1 MCEILAVRW
10 PAPTPFAAVMPWA
23 KKMEYWGA
31 ANHGWGVAWLE
42 GDRVRRYRY
51 PGRLAE
57 DPDAAKELAGV
68 ASTHY
73 LVHMRRPNRLST
85 IQMADTQPFLAD
97 GGRFAFCHNGTFV
110 RDKEFR
116 ARFAQILEGQADSEV
131 GFRIFEEI
139 LDGGAGAEDAL
150 AKTYEQLGGIANLGY
165 LGADGELVVFNAYK
179 NNRIFRF
186 RMGDAQVAATEL
198 HSPDDSLFTLIFHDA
213 TERRVI
219 TGGESLAQPKAAR

>member
-10 PAPTPFAAVMPWA
+10 PRPTPFTSIEEWA
-23 KKMEYWGA
+23 RKMEYWGA
-31 ANHGWGVAWLE
+31 ASHGWGVAWLE
-42 GDRVRRYRY
+42 DDHVGRYRF

-57 DPDAAKELAGV
+57 DPSAARELKDV

-73 LVHMRRPNRLST
+73 LVHLRRPNRLST
-85 IQMADTQPFLAD
+85 IQIADTQPFLAE
-97 GGRFAFCHNGTFV
+97 GGRFAFCHNGTFK

-116 ARFAQILEGQADSEV
+116 SQFAGILEGQADSEV

-139 LDGGAGAEDAL
+139 LDQGASAEEAL
-150 AKTYEQLGGIANLGY
+150 ARTHERLGGIANLGY
-165 LGADGELVVFNAYK
+165 LGADGELVIFNAYA
-179 NNRIFRF
+179 NNRFFRF
-186 RMGDAQVAATEL
+186 RMGEAQVAATEL
-198 HSPDDSLFTLIFHDA
+198 HSPDDSLFNLIFTDA